1 MHREIWNGYCLA
13 EIHEL
18 GDLHRSVSEDGI
30 IGVLGGTVRSWKV
43 HAVPVS
49 NGTVATHDFF
59 LDSGVSPQKV
69 IRSDCGEPLVHG
81 FPRALWLKPTE
92 SWLNWLRFV
101 SIVAP
106 GRANDTCQACV
117 AATLES
123 PTSEEWKLIS
133 R

>member
-18 GDLHRSVSEDGI
+18 GDLHRSVSEDGM

-59 LDSGVSPQKV
+59 LDSGASPQKV
-69 IRSDCGEPLVHG
+69 FEAPAANLWSMGFREPSG
-81 FPRALWLKPTE
+81 
-92 SWLNWLRFV
+92 
-101 SIVAP
+101 
-106 GRANDTCQACV
+106 
-117 AATLES
+117 
-123 PTSEEWKLIS
+123 
-133 R
+133 